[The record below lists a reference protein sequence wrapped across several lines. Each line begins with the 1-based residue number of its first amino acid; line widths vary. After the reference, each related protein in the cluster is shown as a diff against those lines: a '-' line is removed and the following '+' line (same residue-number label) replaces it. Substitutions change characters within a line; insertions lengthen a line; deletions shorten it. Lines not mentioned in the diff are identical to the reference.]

1 MRYGALGVCVLT
13 RYNKNII
20 AVIRPPIAIDGYS
33 SRQVTELAAPHASQT
48 ESTDGKPRYHI
59 LVVDDEEPFRELLRM
74 SLERAGYE
82 VTVAKDGLEAIELYS
97 RRPADLVLMDV
108 MMPRLDGLE
117 ASARLR
123 EMSDVPIVMLTALS
137 RPEDIV
143 HGFDIGADDYIAK
156 PFTFREVEVRLLA
169 ILRRIAWSAGESDF
183 NVIALHGIEL
193 NDEMQTVAVRS
204 NPVHLTPIEYQLL
217 RELMTNPD
225 RPISKAEL
233 FQRVWGYEMV
243 GGTNLVEVAIRRLRE
258 KIENDPSSPI
268 YLVTVRGAGYKFS
281 SEFAG

>member
-20 AVIRPPIAIDGYS
+20 AVIRPPISNDGYS

-183 NVIALHGIEL
+183 KVIALHGIEL

-204 NPVHLTPIEYQLL
+204 NPVHRTPIEYQLL